1 VPGEHRLAQHV
12 AVLVRSYRFDAEGGI
27 GALSRSINAGDARK
41 VLALLADERQK
52 AIVLRP
58 LSAWAA
64 YAPQLEKE
72 IMAALGP
79 LFDCDDPATAFAL
92 LNRFKILSAVR
103 KGPFGVESMNILVEQ
118 ILRRNGR
125 IPLFP
130 SSADGYPSRPV
141 MITRNDYFHGLFN
154 GDVGVTMRR
163 AAGGVDDLQVV
174 FPGSDGGVK
183 RLAPQQLPEHE
194 TVYAMTIHKS
204 QGSEF
209 EDVMIVLPDEDS
221 PLLTRE
227 LIYTAVT
234 RARRSITLWAE
245 PALLAKAVER
255 PIERSSGL
263 KDALWPSY
271 WSAEKSISR

>member
-1 VPGEHRLAQHV
+1 
-12 AVLVRSYRFDAEGGI
+12 
-27 GALSRSINAGDARK
+27 
-41 VLALLADERQK
+41 
-52 AIVLRP
+52 
-58 LSAWAA
+58 
-64 YAPQLEKE
+64 
-72 IMAALGP
+72 
-79 LFDCDDPATAFAL
+79 
-92 LNRFKILSAVR
+92 
-103 KGPFGVESMNILVEQ
+103 
-118 ILRRNGR
+118 
-125 IPLFP
+125 
-130 SSADGYPSRPV
+130 

-154 GDVGVTMRR
+154 GDVGVTMHT
-163 AAGGVDDLQVV
+163 AAGGADDLQVV

-271 WSAEKSISR
+271 WSAENSISR